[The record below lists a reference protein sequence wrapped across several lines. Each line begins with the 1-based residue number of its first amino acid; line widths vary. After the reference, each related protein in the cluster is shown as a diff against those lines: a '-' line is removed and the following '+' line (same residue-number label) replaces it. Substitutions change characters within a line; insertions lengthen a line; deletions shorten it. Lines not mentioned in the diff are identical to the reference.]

1 MRSHLGIELGTT
13 YKEPTVLILG
23 SCSCYSE
30 GKSSNSDL
38 LIPDNSLYY
47 FNPSLFLSYA
57 VSVSMILIHFLI
69 EQRVAQN
76 LTQLKVKGQQF
87 LFFRRKPSLNLIRL
101 LRVVSTPSVTSESTG
116 LTFALIHAKSKTRF
130 SSGKPR
136 NIVCKCLHD
145 TELLYFFRL

>member
-1 MRSHLGIELGTT
+1 MYGIRKQDFEITSGNRTGNHLQRADCANPWFLQ
-13 YKEPTVLILG
+13 LLL
-23 SCSCYSE
+23 E

-38 LIPDNSLYY
+38 LIPDNSLFY

-87 LFFRRKPSLNLIRL
+87 LSFRRKPSLNLIRL

-116 LTFALIHAKSKTRF
+116 CYCRPVTSLLLDLWFNL
-130 SSGKPR
+130 
-136 NIVCKCLHD
+136 CKK
-145 TELLYFFRL
+145 

>member
-23 SCSCYSE
+23 FCSCYSE

-116 LTFALIHAKSKTRF
+116 CYCRPVTSLLLDLCFNS
-130 SSGKPR
+130 
-136 NIVCKCLHD
+136 CKK
-145 TELLYFFRL
+145 

>member
-13 YKEPTVLILG
+13 CKEPTVLILG
-23 SCSCYSE
+23 SCNCYSK
-30 GKSSNSDL
+30 GKNSNSDL

-47 FNPSLFLSYA
+47 SNPSLFLSHA

-87 LFFRRKPSLNLIRL
+87 LFFRRKPSLNFIPL
-101 LRVVSTPSVTSESTG
+101 LRVVSTPSVSSESTG
-116 LTFALIHAKSKTRF
+116 RYCRPVTSLLLDLWFNS
-130 SSGKPR
+130 
-136 NIVCKCLHD
+136 CKK
-145 TELLYFFRL
+145 